1 MKIVCNHFGDPDF
14 SRLAGALR
22 ASVEANAP
30 DVEFCELVTAP
41 PDNKSKL
48 TRHYTDNH
56 AKLKVWRAAVHAEPD
71 DAEIVLMDADTIVLG
86 DMQEAFDDGN
96 YYDIG
101 WTWRP
106 GRLPMNGGVVF
117 VRCTARARAF
127 MDAWVAR
134 DEVLMRH
141 RTLAD
146 HGAKKYGGA
155 NQASFM
161 WLVTHGAI
169 GPLPPWLAEQ
179 ISTTNPPLLPD
190 TCDGG
195 VLLCRKWNSVDQT
208 WCQFNADTRVVHIKG
223 KLRDACLGKDR
234 GQFFEALKTL
244 AVNGVESDVTI
255 GRLAEIWRKY
265 DPERKAVAA

>member
-1 MKIVCNHFGDPDF
+1 MKIICNHFGDETF
-14 SRLAGALR
+14 ARLAGALCV
-22 ASVEANAP
+22 SVEANAP

-86 DMQEAFDDGN
+86 DLQEAFDGGN

-161 WLVTHGAI
+161 WLMLHGKGQDIATMQD
-169 GPLPPWLAEQ
+169 LM
-179 ISTTNPPLLPD
+179 
-190 TCDGG
+190 
-195 VLLCRKWNSVDQT
+195 CRKWNSVDQT

-223 KLRDACLGKDR
+223 KLREACLGKNR